1 MRDLIKKHMIE
12 GDAITAWLIMK
23 VPFVVALIYAYFS
36 VRGDRQAILVT
47 LFFFPYV
54 YLLIK
59 NLWLEIVHTELLTK
73 LKIAMPAGRQESG
86 LEIDVIKKLFR
97 ITRFLIAILGAA
109 EIFIVPVLL
118 NLPGSPKLTDI
129 PLMILTSLALVGTLS
144 LFFFQVKFAYHIGK
158 LLYVVE
164 TKRKFDPLKE
174 VNSEHRIRILNPVAF
189 KKSHDRIKSVLKK
202 Q

>member
-1 MRDLIKKHMIE
+1 MKELIKKYMIE

-23 VPFVVALIYAYFS
+23 APILVALIYAFFA
-36 VRGDRQAILVT
+36 VKGDRQAIWVA

-59 NLWLEIVHTELLTK
+59 NLWLEIVHAELLAK
-73 LKIAMPAGRQESG
+73 LKIDSG
-86 LEIDVIKKLFR
+86 LEIELTTKLFR
-97 ITRFLIAILGAA
+97 ITRFSIAVLGAI
-109 EIFIVPVLL
+109 EIFLVPVLL
-118 NLPGSPKLTDI
+118 DLPGSPKLTDI

-144 LFFFQVKFAYHIGK
+144 LFFFQVRFTYHTGK
-158 LLYVVE
+158 LLYVIE

-174 VNSEHRIRILNPVAF
+174 LNSEHRIRILNPVAF
-189 KKSHDRIKSVLKK
+189 KKWHDRIKSILKK

>member
-1 MRDLIKKHMIE
+1 M
-12 GDAITAWLIMK
+12 
-23 VPFVVALIYAYFS
+23 
-36 VRGDRQAILVT
+36 QAIWVA

-59 NLWLEIVHTELLTK
+59 NLWLEIVHAELLTK
-73 LKIAMPAGRQESG
+73 LKTDSG
-86 LEIDVIKKLFR
+86 LEIELTNKMFR
-97 ITRFLIAILGAA
+97 MTRFSIAVLGAI
-109 EIFIVPVLL
+109 EIFLVPVLL

-144 LFFFQVKFAYHIGK
+144 LFLFQVRFTYHIGK
-158 LLYVVE
+158 LLHVVE

-174 VNSEHRIRILNPVAF
+174 LNREHRIKILNPVAF

>member
-1 MRDLIKKHMIE
+1 MIE

-23 VPFVVALIYAYFS
+23 APFVVALIYAYFAIK
-36 VRGDRQAILVT
+36 GDRQAILVT
-47 LFFFPYV
+47 IFFFPYV

-59 NLWLEIVHTELLTK
+59 SLWLEIVHAELFTK
-73 LKIAMPAGRQESG
+73 LKTAMPAGRQESG

-97 ITRFLIAILGAA
+97 ITRFSIAILGVA
-109 EIFIVPVLL
+109 EIFLIPVLL
-118 NLPGSPKLTDI
+118 NLPGSPKLSDI
-129 PLMILTSLALVGTLS
+129 PLMILTSFALVGTLS
-144 LFFFQVKFAYHIGK
+144 LFFFQVKFTYHISK

-164 TKRKFDPLKE
+164 TKRKFDPAKE
-174 VNSEHRIRILNPVAF
+174 LNSEHRIRILNPVAF

>member
-1 MRDLIKKHMIE
+1 MIE

-23 VPFVVALIYAYFS
+23 APFLVALIYAFFA
-36 VRGDRQAILVT
+36 VKGDMQAIWVA

-59 NLWLEIVHTELLTK
+59 NLWLEIVHAELLTK
-73 LKIAMPAGRQESG
+73 LKIAMPAGRQDSG
-86 LEIDVIKKLFR
+86 LEIELTNKMFR
-97 ITRFLIAILGAA
+97 ITRFSIAVLGAI
-109 EIFIVPVLL
+109 EIFLVPVLL
-118 NLPGSPKLTDI
+118 DLPGSPKLTDI

-144 LFFFQVKFAYHIGK
+144 LFLFQVRFTYHIGK
-158 LLYVVE
+158 LLHVVE

-174 VNSEHRIRILNPVAF
+174 LNNEHRIKILNPLAF
-189 KKSHDRIKSVLKK
+189 KKYHDRIKSVLKK